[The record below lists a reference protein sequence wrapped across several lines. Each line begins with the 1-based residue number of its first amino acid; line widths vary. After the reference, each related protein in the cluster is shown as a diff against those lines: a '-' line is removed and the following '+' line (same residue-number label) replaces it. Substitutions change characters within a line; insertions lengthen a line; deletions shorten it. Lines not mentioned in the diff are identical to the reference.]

1 MPTRKKAAKKVAK
14 KTKKK
19 VAKKKKK
26 TVKKKT
32 VKKKTVKKRAGI
44 NKYYSQ
50 FYRDLFPK
58 EKFALVIRAPRA
70 GEIYAPFM
78 MSKYDRG
85 DKPQWSH
92 LEGCYLNKAVT
103 GFKAK
108 QLVIAKKRKSST
120 TRQYC
125 TAAELDF

>member
-32 VKKKTVKKRAGI
+32 VKKRAGI

-58 EKFALVIRAPRA
+58 EKFAIVIRDPGA